1 MNERE
6 YKVVVIGAAGLDLHV
21 WPRTMAVEPG
31 KSNPGH
37 IRWSWGG
44 VGRNIAENL
53 AHLGAEV
60 FFISAV
66 GDDEPGHNL
75 LRHLQ
80 EVGINTDG
88 VYVAPD
94 QHTGAY
100 VAQYH
105 FDRRLAVAFDDML
118 IMRSITPAY
127 LQRYRSLIRRADMV
141 CIDANLT
148 AEALE
153 ALFRIT
159 SKHGVPVCAD
169 PTAELLAPRLHPFL
183 PELTAVTPNRREA
196 EMLVGE
202 PLPDDEALIR
212 GARRLVHLGVE
223 LAVITLGE
231 GGLCYATPEESGRL
245 PALKIEVVDA
255 VGAGDALTAAIAYA
269 LLEEIPPSE
278 AVRLGQAAA
287 ARTIACKETI
297 CSTLSWESLYES
309 LTG

>member
-1 MNERE
+1 MSEHE
-6 YKVVVIGAAGLDLHV
+6 YQVVVIGAAGLDVHV
-21 WPRTMAVEPG
+21 WPRMMAIEPG
-31 KSNPGH
+31 KSNPGY

-60 FFISAV
+60 IFISAV

-75 LRHLQ
+75 MRHLQ
-80 EVGINTDG
+80 DVGVNTDAM
-88 VYVAPD
+88 YIAPD

-105 FDRRLAVAFDDML
+105 VDRRLAVAFDDML

-127 LQRYRSLIRRADMV
+127 LQRHRSLIRRADMV

-153 ALFRIT
+153 TLFRLTRKYEI
-159 SKHGVPVCAD
+159 PVCAD
-169 PTAELLAPRLHPFL
+169 PTAELLAPRLHPYL
-183 PELTAVTPNRREA
+183 PDITAITPNRREA

-202 PLPDDEALIR
+202 PLLDDEALIR
-212 GARRLVHLGVE
+212 GARRMVQLGVG

-231 GGLCYATPEESGRL
+231 AGLCYATQEESGRL
-245 PALKIEVVDA
+245 PALKTEVVDT

-287 ARTIACKETI
+287 ARTLACSDTV
-297 CSTLSWESLYES
+297 CSTLTWESLYES
-309 LTG
+309 LEG

>member
-6 YKVVVIGAAGLDLHV
+6 HQVVVIGAAGLDMHV
-21 WPRTMAVEPG
+21 WPRMMAVEPG
-31 KSNPGH
+31 KSNPGY

-53 AHLGAEV
+53 ARLGAEV

-66 GDDEPGHNL
+66 GNDEPGHNL
-75 LRHLQ
+75 LENLRR
-80 EVGINTDG
+80 VGVNTDA
-88 VYVAPD
+88 VYIAPD

-105 FDRRLAVAFDDML
+105 ADRRLAVAFDDML

-127 LQRYRSLIRRADMV
+127 LQRYRSLIRDADMV

-148 AEALE
+148 AETLE
-153 ALFRIT
+153 SLFRLT
-159 SKHGVPVCAD
+159 RKYDVPVCAD
-169 PTAELLAPRLHPFL
+169 PTAELLAPRLHPYL
-183 PELTAVTPNRREA
+183 PELTAITPNRREA

-212 GARRLVHLGVE
+212 GARRLVQLGVG
-223 LAVITLGE
+223 LVVITLGE
-231 GGLCYATPEESGRL
+231 HGLCYATQEESGRL
-245 PALKIEVVDA
+245 PALKVEMVNP
-255 VGAGDALTAAIAYA
+255 VGVGDALTAAIAYA
-269 LLEEIPPSE
+269 LLEEVPPSE

-287 ARTIACKETI
+287 ACTLACNETV
-297 CSTLSWESLYES
+297 CPTLTLESLYEY
-309 LTG
+309 LEG

>member
-1 MNERE
+1 MSEGE
-6 YKVVVIGAAGLDLHV
+6 YQVVVIGAAGLDLHV
-21 WPRTMAVEPG
+21 WPRMMAVEPG

-60 FFISAV
+60 YLISAV

-75 LRHLQ
+75 LNHLQ
-80 EVGINTDG
+80 RVGVNTEA
-88 VYVAPD
+88 VYIVPD

-127 LQRYRSLIRRADMV
+127 IQRYRSLIRRADMV

-148 AEALE
+148 AETLE
-153 ALFRIT
+153 SLFRIT
-159 SKHGVPVCAD
+159 SKYEIPVCAD

-202 PLPDDEALIR
+202 PLPDDESLIR
-212 GARRLVHLGVE
+212 GARRLVQLGVE

-231 GGLCYATPEESGRL
+231 AGLCYATPQESGRL
-245 PALKIEVVDA
+245 PALKTEVVDT

-287 ARTIACKETI
+287 ARTLACQETV
-297 CSTLSWESLYES
+297 CSTLTWESLYES
-309 LTG
+309 LEG